1 MIFKCLWLHFPF
13 LSLFLYSQTLKAD
26 EVTVGSILLVTV
38 LPVLFPSH
46 RTVVAAGWVALQSL
60 YEFQFPFEKL
70 LLSVLPKGGKGAP
83 PWSRAISPG
92 GRAGGKQSG
101 ATDQASS
108 GSSPTSPLTWAGTVP
123 MSICTIQTQCEK
135 TQTSLCPSS
144 PRKKQRQQTLIKEIT
159 DLKGCRAGQIWIWG
173 LNLL

>member
-26 EVTVGSILLVTV
+26 EVTVGSILLITV

-46 RTVVAAGWVALQSL
+46 TTVVAAGWVALQSL
-60 YEFQFPFEKL
+60 YEFQFSFEKL
-70 LLSVLPKGGKGAP
+70 LLSVLPKAGKRAP
-83 PWSRAISPG
+83 PWSRAVSPG
-92 GRAGGKQSG
+92 GRAGGKQRG
-101 ATDQASS
+101 ATDQANS
-108 GSSPTSPLTWAGTVP
+108 GSSPTSY
-123 MSICTIQTQCEK
+123 MSRDSFSEPFICTIQTQCEK

-144 PRKKQRQQTLIKEIT
+144 PRERQRQQTLIKEIT

>member
-60 YEFQFPFEKL
+60 YKFQFPFEKL
-70 LLSVLPKGGKGAP
+70 LLRVLPKEGKGAP

-92 GRAGGKQSG
+92 GRAGGKQRCNRSG
-101 ATDQASS
+101 QFWFKPNFSPYMSRDSSYEHLHHPDPVWEDTDITLPIKSKKE
-108 GSSPTSPLTWAGTVP
+108 T
-123 MSICTIQTQCEK
+123 K
-135 TQTSLCPSS
+135 TTNA
-144 PRKKQRQQTLIKEIT
+144 
-159 DLKGCRAGQIWIWG
+159 D
-173 LNLL
+173 